1 MYTLTTHLLMR
12 KPMCL
17 TKPGKCAAQYAL
29 VTGMKVQCCLDTFT
43 VRSGGGRREE
53 RREEDK
59 RARMRS
65 RERESDAGGRRGV
78 RREEHT
84 MKERSREREA

>member
-1 MYTLTTHLLMR
+1 MCSTVCTGNGHENPVLFGHVYSTLWWR
-12 KPMCL
+12 K
-17 TKPGKCAAQYAL
+17 KIGEE
-29 VTGMKVQCCLDTFT
+29 
-43 VRSGGGRREE
+43 GRGQKSADEI
-53 RREEDK
+53 K
-59 RARMRS
+59 